1 MASSEASRALSEAR
15 RFCAAA
21 PHLATTA
28 ASARFSPR
36 SAVDSP
42 FSAAAPSAPF
52 YESRT
57 KAREHTLGQ
66 DGALVF
72 LCWMPRT
79 CRMAVSAAVV
89 RGVAPSNADTRAC
102 SLGSRAA
109 PTTELGTHT
118 PRSRMCGVVGS
129 ALPRRAAAASSRS
142 RFRRSL
148 TCRARPKY

>member
-52 YESRT
+52 YEAAQKRVSTRSG
-57 KAREHTLGQ
+57 K
-66 DGALVF
+66 GALVF

>member
-52 YESRT
+52 YEAAQKRVSTRSG
-57 KAREHTLGQ
+57 KRGAGVSLLDASHLQ
-66 DGALVF
+66 DGRV
-72 LCWMPRT
+72 
-79 CRMAVSAAVV
+79 
-89 RGVAPSNADTRAC
+89 G
-102 SLGSRAA
+102 
-109 PTTELGTHT
+109 
-118 PRSRMCGVVGS
+118 CGR
-129 ALPRRAAAASSRS
+129 PRRGAVQRRHPCLQPRVSR
-142 RFRRSL
+142 
-148 TCRARPKY
+148 RADD